1 MPTKKSK
8 TEPNELNKTGL
19 DNFLGKLAL
28 CEFAQ
33 EIKSV
38 LVVTGLNDATI
49 EGVVFS
55 DEGDYVTGR
64 PLSDGVYL
72 ILGLGKIPHALENEI
87 HTIALEKEKAVQP

>member
-8 TEPNELNKTGL
+8 SGLNEPSKTGL
-19 DNFLGKLAL
+19 DDFLGKLSGCDL
-28 CEFAQ
+28 AQ

-38 LVVTGLNDATI
+38 LAVVGLNDATV

-72 ILGLGKIPHALENEI
+72 ILGLGKIPHALEI
-87 HTIALEKEKAVQP
+87 GVHTLALEKEKAVQP